1 MTEVVIKNPEFL
13 NKLENIR
20 TALFSIESFGDKKYD
35 FFAPDDAKWQGKY
48 YTSDDYLVE
57 VKSRSHDVGWPAE
70 HFSHPMGRVAT
81 DNPSI
86 FKDFY
91 ESIKYGFA
99 QELGASAN
107 ALFNYYPPGGFVG
120 WHNNW
125 NAAAHQILF
134 TWSET
139 GEGYFKYQD
148 AETKEIVTL
157 PDVKGWQAR
166 HYRFGRQEN
175 ERCWH
180 AAYTGCRRI
189 TLAYK
194 FSLDN
199 SLILEDLLEEIEYT
213 V

>member
-1 MTEVVIKNPEFL
+1 MTEVVIKNSDFL
-13 NKLENIR
+13 AKLEDIR
-20 TALFSIESFGDKKYD
+20 TTLFSLESFGDNIHD
-35 FFAPDDAKWQGKY
+35 FFDPSDAKWLGKY
-48 YTSDDYLVE
+48 YTSDEYLVE
-57 VKSRSHDVGWPAE
+57 VKSRSHDLGWPAE

-91 ESIKYGFA
+91 ESVKYGFA
-99 QELGASAN
+99 EELGAAAN

-125 NAAAHQILF
+125 NAAAHQMLF

-139 GEGYFKYQD
+139 GDGYFKYQD
-148 AETKEIVTL
+148 TETSDIVTIL
-157 PDVKGWQAR
+157 DVKGWQAR
-166 HYRFGRQEN
+166 HYRFDRDKN
-175 ERCWH
+175 KRCWH
-180 AAYTGCRRI
+180 AAYTSCKRI

-199 SLILEDLLEEIEYT
+199 SLILDDLLEEIEYT
-213 V
+213 I